1 MPIRSIR
8 HKGLRR
14 LFEKG
19 DGRGLPAA
27 SIDKLRDMLLAVQG
41 AREIDDLS
49 VMPGWR
55 LHPLKGKLAGYW
67 SLSVTGNWRLT
78 FTFEDGDAYD
88 LDLLDYH

>member
-27 SIDKLRDMLLAVQG
+27 SIDKLRDMLLAIQV
-41 AREIDDLS
+41 AKEIDDLS

-67 SLSVTGNWRLT
+67 SLTVTGNWRLT
-78 FTFEDGDAYD
+78 FKFQDGDAYD